1 MDMENEVPRLELVIA
16 DLKAASEQYENLKL
30 SIEEDCKN
38 EKSGEKR
45 GRLYSFFFHV
55 SFVKRTIDGFINE
68 LDLAERAKVGLTDT
82 NASLSDKEISD
93 YLLSS
98 CNGLEKSSRIEPSD
112 EISMAER
119 YVASL
124 LDSIHT
130 KRFDDMLPF

>member
-16 DLKAASEQYENLKL
+16 DLRAASEQYENLKL

-55 SFVKRTIDGFINE
+55 SFVKRTIDGVIDE
-68 LDLAERAKVGLTDT
+68 LHLANTTK
-82 NASLSDKEISD
+82 ASMTDKEIGD
-93 YLLSS
+93 YLLSC

>member
-1 MDMENEVPRLELVIA
+1 MENEVPRLELVIA

-68 LDLAERAKVGLTDT
+68 LDLAERAKVGL
-82 NASLSDKEISD
+82 SDKEISD
-93 YLLSS
+93 YLLS
-98 CNGLEKSSRIEPSD
+98 CCDGLEKSSRIEPSD